1 MNDGSKNAIV
11 CWLLNFRIRMF
22 VKSAVNLLLKTR
34 FLEKKKVLHGHLG
47 NTVTSLLRPLF
58 LAAGQSV
65 YFELNTLSCKKTLIN
80 TAKFFWPIGDRINGV
95 PPYFNQLL
103 DFFNILSSWV
113 QSNLI

>member
-1 MNDGSKNAIV
+1 MTAAKNAIV

-34 FLEKKKVLHGHLG
+34 FLEKKVLHGHLG

-80 TAKFFWPIGDRINGV
+80 TVTR
-95 PPYFNQLL
+95 
-103 DFFNILSSWV
+103 
-113 QSNLI
+113 